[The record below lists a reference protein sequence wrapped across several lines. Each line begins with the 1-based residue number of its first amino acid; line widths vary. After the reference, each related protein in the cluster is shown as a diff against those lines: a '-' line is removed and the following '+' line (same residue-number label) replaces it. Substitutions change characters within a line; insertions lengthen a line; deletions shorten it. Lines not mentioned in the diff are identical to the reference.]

1 MVSGNPRPY
10 SIYIFRYTGF
20 CFLYVYPVHQC
31 VVFLVSCVLVLA
43 VSPEKGSSLLPKFS
57 VLF

>member
-1 MVSGNPRPY
+1 
-10 SIYIFRYTGF
+10 
-20 CFLYVYPVHQC
+20 LYVYPVHEC